1 MRLQVGS
8 RTFAPRLWAATL
20 ALALSACF
28 VALGG
33 WQVDRSREK
42 RALIETFERGGS
54 KTVPLTV
61 GSVDALQRY
70 QRVSASGVYE
80 PARQI
85 LLDNMPSAAGQPG
98 YRVLT
103 PFRRADGG
111 GALLLVDRGW
121 VPLGPDRGQRPR
133 VAVDANRRTVTG
145 RLDGLPVPGVRI
157 GEARAA
163 GATGWPLVLNFPVAA
178 DVEAALG
185 EPVERRIVLL
195 DPTEPDGFERAWR
208 PSLGLPPERH
218 LGYAIQWFVLALV
231 VVVAFIA
238 TNLQP
243 LTPGTGDQ
251 R

>member
-8 RTFAPRLWAATL
+8 RSFAPRPWAL
-20 ALALSACF
+20 ALALGVAAGC
-28 VALGG
+28 VALGC
-33 WQVDRSREK
+33 WQLDRYREK
-42 RALIETFERGGS
+42 RALIEAFERGES
-54 KTVPLTV
+54 RTVPLPA
-61 GSVDALQRY
+61 GPVDALPRY
-70 QRVSASGVYE
+70 QRVSAGGSYE

-85 LLDNMPSAAGQPG
+85 LLDNMPSATGQPG

-121 VPLGPDRGQRPR
+121 VPLGPDRSRRPP
-133 VAVDANRRTVTG
+133 VAVDSGPRTVTG

-163 GATGWPLVLNFPVAA
+163 DATGWPLVLNFPIVA
-178 DVEAALG
+178 DLEAALG
-185 EPVERRIVLL
+185 QSVERRIVLL
-195 DPTEPDGFERAWR
+195 DPAEPDGYERVWR
-208 PSLGLPPERH
+208 PSLGFPPERH

-231 VVVAFIA
+231 VAVAFVA
-238 TNLQP
+238 TSLQP